1 MKRNKVVFSVL
12 VLLLGIGLVSCVQD
26 KSKMNNIEFDKL
38 EIKEKVSLLSVNDTT
53 LPFSDVKFEYK
64 FPVKFNNKED
74 ISRLQ
79 QIFSGTFFN
88 DESYDSLA
96 LQEVLDEYLKNY
108 TAEYRTLV
116 DQYNQDKANLESDQ
130 MPSWYWYYHYIN
142 NEILFNDKN
151 IVSYSVEHSDYTGG
165 AHGSL
170 HVLFYTIDLNNIT
183 TITQEDIFQPNYHNF
198 LTSKIIE
205 KLMEKYDV
213 SKAEQLIDEGFF
225 DINDIAPNDNFWL
238 SDEGVH
244 YVYNQYE
251 IAPYSMGPIEVTIPF
266 EEIKSII
273 IPESIAGIYIK

>member
-96 LQEVLDEYLKNY
+96 PQEALDEYLKNY

-251 IAPYSMGPIEVTIPF
+251 IEPYYICTIEF
-266 EEIKSII
+266 SIRFF
-273 IPESIAGIYIK
+273 